1 MLCTFAYAARYSA
14 SNCIEHLWAP
24 LSNTLASAIVSS
36 KVPGDSKPPPMQRT
50 LSDDQKRAKEK
61 IAFVNAM
68 NKLENVYW
76 NSSESDGFPVSV
88 KTIECGDDDLIWKD
102 YEQVKEFLKSPI
114 RDTHNY

>member
-24 LSNTLASAIVSS
+24 LSNTLASAILSS

-102 YEQVKEFLKSPI
+102 YEQVKEFLKFPI